1 MPRAFNPNPR
11 HPAVGFLV
19 QLHADLGGKIE
30 KNREEAKRLAES
42 MKHVEA
48 VIRMFA
54 PEYDVRRIAVKRR
67 QQVSQHFKRGHLIRA
82 IIDVLKAAPEPL
94 TVREITRAVLAG
106 QGIANPEDAT
116 VRVTDC
122 NVRVCLKYK
131 EGKIVERVGEGMP
144 ARWRL
149 IGAAR

>member
-19 QLHADLGGKIE
+19 QLHDLGGKIE
-30 KNREEAKRLAES
+30 KNREEAKRLAED

-54 PEYDVRRIAVKRR
+54 PEYDTRRIAVKRR
-67 QQVSQHFKRGHLIRA
+67 QNMSKWFKRGHLIRA
-82 IIDVLKAAPEPL
+82 IVDVLKPATEPL
-94 TVREITRAVLAG
+94 TVREITHAVLAG
-106 QGIANPEDAT
+106 QGITEPDGKSWNIAA
-116 VRVTDC
+116 C

-131 EGKIVERVGEGMP
+131 EGKIVERVGEGVP
-144 ARWRL
+144 AKWRL
-149 IGAAR
+149 IVSA

>member
-30 KNREEAKRLAES
+30 KNREESKRLAED

-48 VIRMFA
+48 VIRLFA
-54 PEYDVRRIAVKRR
+54 PDYNVKSIAVKRR
-67 QQVSQHFKRGHLIRA
+67 QQTSKWFKRGHLIRA
-82 IIDVLKAAPEPL
+82 IVDVLKAAPGPL
-94 TVREITRAVLAG
+94 TVREITAAVLAG
-106 QGIANPEDAT
+106 QG
-116 VRVTDC
+116 VTEPDGKSRFVADC

-131 EGKIVERVGEGMP
+131 EGKIVERVGEGVP
-144 ARWRL
+144 AKWRL
-149 IGAAR
+149 IG

>member
-30 KNREEAKRLAES
+30 KNREEAKRLAED

-48 VIRMFA
+48 VIKLFA
-54 PEYDVRRIAVKRR
+54 PDYNVQAIAVKRR
-67 QQVSQHFKRGHLIRA
+67 QNTSKWFKRGHLIRA
-82 IIDVLKAAPEPL
+82 IVDVLKAATAPL
-94 TVREITRAVLAG
+94 TVREITAAVLAG
-106 QGIANPEDAT
+106 QGITDPEYKSRFVA
-116 VRVTDC
+116 DC

-131 EGKIVERVGEGMP
+131 EGKIVERVGDKP
-144 ARWRL
+144 PVKWRL
-149 IGAAR
+149 IG

>member
-30 KNREEAKRLAES
+30 KNREEAKRLAEA

-67 QQVSQHFKRGHLIRA
+67 QRLSVWFKRGHLIRA
-82 IIDVLKAAPEPL
+82 IVDLLKVSPAPM
-94 TVREITRAVLAG
+94 TVGEIARAVLAT
-106 QGIANPEDAT
+106 QGVTDPDEKTLRT
-116 VRVTDC
+116 VDC
-122 NVRVCLKYK
+122 NVRVCLKNK
-131 EGKIVERVGEGMP
+131 EGRIVENVAEGMP
-144 ARWRL
+144 AKWRL
-149 IGAAR
+149 INT